1 MAKDP
6 ICGMFVEEGPH
17 ALTATLHGSRYF
29 FCSEGCLVQFQA
41 PEKAFARL
49 KRLVVIGTVLTVPI
63 ATLTY
68 LPILLQRDINNLV
81 MFLLSIPVQF
91 VVGFRFYRGSYDAL
105 RSRVGNMDLLI
116 AMGTSAAW
124 AYSVVVTFFP
134 AFFPSNGTYFETSAI
149 IITLILT
156 GNLLEHL
163 TKQRASESVRKLLEL
178 QPTMARVL
186 RDGSEVEIPIED
198 VRVDDVFVV
207 RPGERVPVDGVVVE
221 GGSAL
226 DESMITGESLPRD
239 KSVGDEVIGSTIN
252 KTGLLKVRATKVGQ
266 DTVLSQIVKL
276 VEEAQAGKAPLQRL
290 ADRVS
295 AYFVPSV
302 ILIGTA
308 SGLLWYFAGGI
319 GLAFSLLAFVSV
331 IVIACPCALGI
342 ATPAALLVGAGKGAE
357 SGILIKGGE
366 NLEEAH
372 KVDTIVFDKTGTLT
386 KGEPSVTD
394 VVSVNGESAKSILHF
409 AGSAELGS
417 EHPLAQAVVR
427 EAKKLRSEL
436 SSPSNFEA
444 IPGFGVRADVDGRR
458 VLLGNADLM
467 RNFSVPVERISE
479 QLERLQSV
487 GKTAVFLA
495 VDGEPW
501 AILGLADTLK
511 ETSTTAIRSLKSM
524 GLNVI
529 MLTGDNERT
538 AKAIASSL
546 NLDQIISNV
555 RPDEKEKVIE
565 KLQAEGKR
573 VAMVGDGI
581 NDAPALAK
589 ADVGIAIGSGTD
601 VAKETGGIIL
611 IKDDLRDVATALQL
625 SKATVRK
632 IKQNLL
638 WAFLYNVALIPIAAG
653 ILVPL
658 LGPGI
663 YNVLPLLAG
672 AAMAFSSVTV
682 VSNSLL
688 LRRFTPKI

>member
-6 ICGMFVEEGPH
+6 VCGMLVEEGQH
-17 ALTATLHGSRYF
+17 ALTATLHGTRYF
-29 FCSEGCLVQFQA
+29 FCSETCLIQFQA
-41 PEKAFARL
+41 PEKALARL
-49 KRLVVIGTVLTVPI
+49 KQLVVTGALLTAPI
-63 ATLTY
+63 TALTY
-68 LPILLQRDINNLV
+68 LPIIPSRDINNLV
-81 MFLLSIPVQF
+81 MFVLSIPVQF

-116 AMGTSAAW
+116 ALGTSAAW
-124 AYSVVVTFFP
+124 AYSAIVTFFP
-134 AFFPSNGTYFETSAI
+134 AFFPSSGTYFETSGI

-178 QPTMARVL
+178 QPAMARVL
-186 RDGSEVEIPIED
+186 RDGGEVEIPIED
-198 VRVDDVFVV
+198 VRVDDLFVV
-207 RPGERVPVDGVVVE
+207 RPGERVPVDGVVAE
-221 GGSAL
+221 GSSAI

-239 KSVGDEVIGSTIN
+239 KNVGDEVIGSTIN

-276 VEEAQAGKAPLQRL
+276 VEEAQVGKAPLQRL

-295 AYFVPSV
+295 AYFVPAV
-302 ILIGTA
+302 ILIATA
-308 SGLLWYFAGGI
+308 SGLLWYFVGGI
-319 GLAFSLLAFVSV
+319 GLAFSILAFVSV

-342 ATPAALLVGAGKGAE
+342 ATPAALLVGASKGAE

-372 KVDTIVFDKTGTLT
+372 KIDTILFDKTGTLT
-386 KGEPSVTD
+386 KDEPSVTNIL
-394 VVSVNGESAKSILHF
+394 SLNRESSESILHF
-409 AGSAELGS
+409 AGSAEMAS

-427 EAKKLRSEL
+427 EARRFQTDL
-436 SSPSNFEA
+436 SFPSGFEA
-444 IPGFGVRADVDGRR
+444 IPGLGIRAEMDGRR
-458 VLLGNADLM
+458 VLLGNVDLM
-467 RNFSVPVERISE
+467 RKFSVPVETYSE
-479 QLERLQSV
+479 LLEGLQEN
-487 GKTAVFLA
+487 GKTAMFLA

-511 ETSTTAIRSLKSM
+511 ETSVSAIRSLKSM

-529 MLTGDNERT
+529 MLTGDNQRT
-538 AKAIASSL
+538 ARAIASSL
-546 NLDQIISNV
+546 NLDQVISNV

-589 ADVGIAIGSGTD
+589 ADLGIAIGSGTD

-611 IKDDLRDVATALQL
+611 IKDDLRDVVRALQL

-632 IKQNLL
+632 IKENLL
-638 WAFLYNVALIPIAAG
+638 WAFFYNVALIPIAAG
-653 ILVPL
+653 VLVPF

-688 LRRFTPKI
+688 LRRFTPKL

>member
-17 ALTATLHGSRYF
+17 ALTATLHGTRYF
-29 FCSEGCLVQFQA
+29 FCSESCLVQFQA

-49 KRLVVIGTVLTVPI
+49 KRLVLIGTVLTVPI
-63 ATLTY
+63 TALTY
-68 LPILLQRDINNLV
+68 LPLVPSKDINNLV

-105 RSRVGNMDLLI
+105 WSRVGNMDLLI

-124 AYSVVVTFFP
+124 VYSTIVTFFP
-134 AFFPSNGTYFETSAI
+134 AFFPSSGTYFETSAI

-178 QPTMARVL
+178 QPTMAKVIRES
-186 RDGSEVEIPIED
+186 GEIEIPVED
-198 VRVDDVFVV
+198 LRVDDVFVV

-276 VEEAQAGKAPLQRL
+276 VEEAQAGKAPLQKL

-302 ILIGTA
+302 ILIATA

-394 VVSVNGESAKSILHF
+394 VVSLNGESLKSILHF

-427 EAKKLRSEL
+427 EARKLQSDL

-444 IPGFGVRADVDGRR
+444 IPGLGIRADADGRR
-458 VLLGNADLM
+458 VLLGNTELM
-467 RNFSVPVERISE
+467 RKFSVPVEIYSE
-479 QLERLQSV
+479 RPERLQND

-511 ETSTTAIRSLKSM
+511 ETSAAAIRSLKSM

-538 AKAIASSL
+538 AKTIASSL
-546 NLDQIISNV
+546 NIDQVIANV
-555 RPDEKEKVIE
+555 RPEEKEKVIE

-625 SKATVRK
+625 SKVTVRK

-653 ILVPL
+653 ILVPF

>member
-6 ICGMFVEEGPH
+6 ICGMFVEEGPL
-17 ALTATLHGSRYF
+17 ALTATLHGSGFF

-63 ATLTY
+63 AALTY

-124 AYSVVVTFFP
+124 AYSVIVTFFP

-178 QPTMARVL
+178 QPIMARVL

-302 ILIGTA
+302 ILIATA

-372 KVDTIVFDKTGTLT
+372 KIDTIVFDKTGTLT

-394 VVSVNGESAKSILHF
+394 VVPLSGKSAKTILHF
-409 AGSAELGS
+409 AGSAEIGS

-427 EAKKLRSEL
+427 EAWKLQSDP
-436 SSPSNFEA
+436 SSPSGFEA
-444 IPGFGVRADVDGRR
+444 LPGLGIGAEVDERS
-458 VLLGNADLM
+458 VLLGNAVLM
-467 RNFSVPVERISE
+467 RKLSLPVESYSG
-479 QLERLQSV
+479 QLEPLQND

-495 VDGEPW
+495 
-501 AILGLADTLK
+501 
-511 ETSTTAIRSLKSM
+511 
-524 GLNVI
+524 
-529 MLTGDNERT
+529 
-538 AKAIASSL
+538 
-546 NLDQIISNV
+546 LD
-555 RPDEKEKVIE
+555 
-565 KLQAEGKR
+565 AEH
-573 VAMVGDGI
+573 
-581 NDAPALAK
+581 
-589 ADVGIAIGSGTD
+589 
-601 VAKETGGIIL
+601 
-611 IKDDLRDVATALQL
+611 
-625 SKATVRK
+625 
-632 IKQNLL
+632 
-638 WAFLYNVALIPIAAG
+638 
-653 ILVPL
+653 
-658 LGPGI
+658 
-663 YNVLPLLAG
+663 
-672 AAMAFSSVTV
+672 
-682 VSNSLL
+682 
-688 LRRFTPKI
+688 

>member
-17 ALTATLHGSRYF
+17 ALTATLHGTRYF
-29 FCSEGCLVQFQA
+29 FCSESCLVQFQA
-41 PEKAFARL
+41 PEKALAQL
-49 KRLVVIGTVLTVPI
+49 KRLLVIGTALTVPI
-63 ATLTY
+63 TALTY
-68 LPILLQRDINNLV
+68 LPIVPSKDINNLV

-124 AYSVVVTFFP
+124 AYSVIVTFSP
-134 AFFPSNGTYFETSAI
+134 AFFPSSGTYFETSAI

-156 GNLLEHL
+156 GNLLEYL

-178 QPTMARVL
+178 QPAMARVL
-186 RDGSEVEIPIED
+186 RDGSEVEVPIED

-207 RPGERVPVDGVVVE
+207 RPGERVPVDGVAVE

-239 KSVGDEVIGSTIN
+239 KGVGDEIIGSTIN

-302 ILIGTA
+302 ILIATA
-308 SGLLWYFAGGI
+308 SGLFWYFAGGI

-366 NLEEAH
+366 YLEKAH
-372 KVDTIVFDKTGTLT
+372 KIDTIVFDKTGTLT

-394 VVSVNGESAKSILHF
+394 VVSLNGESTKSILHF

-427 EAKKLRSEL
+427 EGRKLRSEL
-436 SSPSNFEA
+436 LSPSNFEA
-444 IPGFGVRADVDGRR
+444 IPGFGVRAGVDGRR
-458 VLLGNADLM
+458 VLLGNVDLM
-467 RNFSVPVERISE
+467 GKFSVPVERNSE
-479 QLERLQSV
+479 QLERLQSG
-487 GKTAVFLA
+487 GKTALFLA

-511 ETSTTAIRSLKSM
+511 DTSTTAIRSLKSM
-524 GLNVI
+524 GLNII

-538 AKAIASSL
+538 AKTIASSL
-546 NLDQIISNV
+546 NIDQVIANV

-565 KLQAEGKR
+565 KLQADGKR

-581 NDAPALAK
+581 NDAPALAR

-611 IKDDLRDVATALQL
+611 IKDDLMDVVKGLQL

-632 IKQNLL
+632 IKENLL